1 MRRGLSRRPWPGGIE
16 GLDWAGP
23 TINSVIEV
31 NPDAEAIATDLDR
44 ERSEG
49 QVRGPLHGIPIM
61 LKDSIATDDRLQ
73 TTAGSL
79 ALVRSRVPRDAGV
92 VSKLRKVRRS
102 FSARTTCRTWSGN
115 TSLGEAWCLIALVRA
130 ARGGFHD

>member
-23 TINSVIEV
+23 TINSVIKV

-61 LKDSIATDDRLQ
+61 LKDSIATDDRMQ
-73 TTAGSL
+73 TGFITEVDRAQACSRGAGS
-79 ALVRSRVPRDAGV
+79 SRLP
-92 VSKLRKVRRS
+92 
-102 FSARTTCRTWSGN
+102 
-115 TSLGEAWCLIALVRA
+115 
-130 ARGGFHD
+130 